1 MCSSDLL
8 EFGAWETSDCKEV
21 IIDPAN
27 DVRSCKCKH
36 LAHFGLLFV
45 SHNQRLICISKLMIF
60 TPMFCKDLSPKPVT
74 GDAAVALSVIT
85 YVGLIISL
93 LCLTLFIVT
102 YLCEKYGIYIPLKLP
117 GVMLLIDISIQEVAY
132 KHSWSDSGQ
141 HELSPDWSLRLFP
154 D

>member
-45 SHNQRLICISKLMIF
+45 GHKSLCLICISKPMIF
-60 TPMFCKDLSPKPVT
+60 TSMFCKDLSPKPVT

-102 YLCEKYGIYIPLKLP
+102 YLCEKYGSYIPPKLP
-117 GVMLLIDISIQEVAY
+117 GVMLLIDI
-132 KHSWSDSGQ
+132 
-141 HELSPDWSLRLFP
+141 
-154 D
+154 